1 MPIAVP
7 KNEEIQQVVD
17 SLISNLNQE
26 LWRVNHEVRIQHT
39 SKALPPDSIL
49 QIWSNPEI
57 AYTEHK
63 AHDTICDFLEAQGFS
78 VTRHAYGVDT
88 AFEARYGSGGRI
100 VNFNAEYDA
109 LPDIGHACGHNLIAT
124 SSLTAFLAL
133 SHALKV
139 FGLPGR
145 THLLG
150 TPAEESGGGKVK
162 LIEAG
167 AYEGISASLMAL
179 VS

>member
-1 MPIAVP
+1 MPLKHDHGTYFHRYGP
-7 KNEEIQQVVD
+7 IQK
-17 SLISNLNQE
+17 SRTPNTKPTN
-26 LWRVNHEVRIQHT
+26 
-39 SKALPPDSIL
+39 
-49 QIWSNPEI
+49 
-57 AYTEHK
+57 
-63 AHDTICDFLEAQGFS
+63 TICDFLEAEGFS

-109 LPDIGHACGHNLIAT
+109 LPGIGHACGHNLMAT

-139 FGLPGR
+139 LGLPGR
-145 THLLG
+145 TQLLG

-167 AYEGISASLMAL
+167 AYEGIDASLMAL
-179 VS
+179 VL

>member
-1 MPIAVP
+1 M
-7 KNEEIQQVVD
+7 N
-17 SLISNLNQE
+17 
-26 LWRVNHEVRIQHT
+26 QHT
-39 SKALPPDSIL
+39 PQARPSDQPL

-63 AHDTICDFLEAQGFS
+63 AHDTICDFLEAHGFS

-88 AFEARYGSGGRI
+88 AFEAVSGSGGRN

-109 LPDIGHACGHNLIAT
+109 LPGIGHACGHNLIAT
-124 SSLTAFLAL
+124 SSITAFLAV

-139 FGLPGR
+139 LGLPGR

-162 LIEAG
+162 LIMAG
-167 AYEGISASLMAL
+167 AYEGVDVSLMA
-179 VS
+179 